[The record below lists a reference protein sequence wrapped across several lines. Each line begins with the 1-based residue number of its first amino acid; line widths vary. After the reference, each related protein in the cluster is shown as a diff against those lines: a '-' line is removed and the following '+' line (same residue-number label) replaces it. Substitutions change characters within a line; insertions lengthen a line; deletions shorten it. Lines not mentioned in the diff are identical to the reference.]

1 VTAKTAGNGTTDRH
15 LKKLQGLQPAAVYCP
30 YQQECRIMGI
40 GHNPPMLSL
49 PGDADRLRRHGDN
62 ARELSADQVSILFNV
77 ILDKFSSSK
86 FEHIYTQQL

>member
-1 VTAKTAGNGTTDRH
+1 
-15 LKKLQGLQPAAVYCP
+15 
-30 YQQECRIMGI
+30 
-40 GHNPPMLSL
+40 MLSL